1 MADAP
6 EALPEIDF
14 ATFVLS
20 LGSSALMH
28 LGEEPDGGPEGGPEG
43 GAGEKLPQDLDLA
56 KQTIDL
62 LAMIQVKTKGN
73 LDDAEETLL
82 SGLLYD
88 LRIRYVDARQKKK

>member
-6 EALPEIDF
+6 QALPDIDF

-20 LGSSALMH
+20 LGSSVLMH
-28 LGEEPDGGPEGGPEG
+28 LGEPLEEGGE
-43 GAGEKLPQDLDLA
+43 PQPPNLALA

-62 LAMIQVKTKGN
+62 MAMIQAKTKGN
-73 LDDAEETLL
+73 LDAAEDQLL